1 MKIKNKYAIGVHVM
15 FYEIE
20 MFPLY
25 IDGLLNLLT
34 TVENGE
40 NVYLDFVFNVSQFF
54 EKIDTNKISKR
65 ELIEKFENEYNRI
78 PSSFIKSFK
87 IQDDDNIFYTQ
98 TNYRR
103 EFNNKYC
110 YLTDYLI
117 WGETD
122 SLIPKES
129 ILALE
134 KITPVVHQQGIY
146 RFIACFA
153 DRKMWD
159 NSWDVT
165 VHPKFIDHVYDEK
178 DVDNKNQ
185 AKSCFSIEEMNDIN
199 SSITDLDI
207 QSISYPKIDG
217 SNLVLTSDLIKSGV
231 NIPPCFIHN
240 DDESLSL
247 MAQKILGDKYIQIIF
262 KNILKVHARRHPK
275 KRMYIL
281 NENNPRGFC
290 GNQKGDWW
298 QLFKNMSQHNISV
311 LFNNQGKFYTF
322 EDFKKQL

>member
-20 MFPLY
+20 MLSDY
-25 IDGLLNLLT
+25 VDSLINLIS
-34 TVENGE
+34 TVENKE
-40 NVYLDFVFNVSQFF
+40 NVYIDFAFNISQFF
-54 EKIDTNKISKR
+54 EKIDVNKISKK
-65 ELIEKFENEYNRI
+65 ELIEKFNEQFNRI
-78 PSSFIKSFK
+78 TSLVNKNYK
-87 IQDDDNIFYTQ
+87 IIENDDFCYTQ

-103 EFNNKYC
+103 EFNTKYC
-110 YLTDYLI
+110 YVVDYLM

-122 SLIPKES
+122 SLFPKES
-129 ILALE
+129 ISALE
-134 KITPVVHQQGIY
+134 VLTPETDSKNLH

-159 NSWDVT
+159 NSWDAT
-165 VHPKFIDHVYDEK
+165 VHPKFINHPYDEN

-185 AKSCFSIEEMNDIN
+185 AKSQFSIEEMNSIN
-199 SSITDLDI
+199 REITDLQI
-207 QSISYPKIDG
+207 EIINYPKIDG
-217 SNLVLTSDLIKSGV
+217 SCLVLSSDLIKCGV

-247 MAQKILGDKYIQIIF
+247 IAKRILGDQYVQIIF
-262 KNILKVHARRHPK
+262 KNILKVHVRRHPK

-290 GNQKGDWW
+290 GKEKGNWW
-298 QLFKNMSQHNISV
+298 EVFKKISQHNMSI
-311 LFNNQGKFYTF
+311 LLNNQGKFYTF
-322 EDFKKQL
+322 EDFKKEL